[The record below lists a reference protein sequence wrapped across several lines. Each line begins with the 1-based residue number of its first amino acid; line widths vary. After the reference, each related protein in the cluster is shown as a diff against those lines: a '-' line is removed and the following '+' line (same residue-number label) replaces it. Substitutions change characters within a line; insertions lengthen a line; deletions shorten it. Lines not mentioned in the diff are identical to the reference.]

1 MDILILFYL
10 LGRDAPKPEGDPTL
24 EFTLIA
30 VIFLIIVGLIG
41 LSRGK

>member
-10 LGRDAPKPEGDPTL
+10 LGRDTPKPEGDPTL
-24 EFTLIA
+24 EFTLITI
-30 VIFLIIVGLIG
+30 VFLIIVALIG